1 MNFFAALLVFITLSQ
16 QPGETPEPAEPK
28 PVVKP
33 VTTTSPSP
41 PPKAATTAKVEENQ
55 KSEEKVVTN
64 PKSAKDYMT
73 VKAEIFTHFGSI
85 FNKDSDQER
94 NEFGIRRT
102 VLGFGFKPTEHF
114 GFDMVFDGT
123 GYPGTY
129 IAYVKYAW
137 LTMGNI
143 IPGLPEAKLKAGIKP
158 NFYRSFRDK
167 ITGMRYIY
175 DPIILSYGLAPT
187 GDLGAWVE
195 TPLADK
201 SIDISFGF
209 SNGNGNITGE
219 DFSSDEQK
227 SIDFGAIYH
236 LDTGLKIDISAYFR
250 FGFDKSASDTEKT
263 VKSATG
269 ALAVDV
275 RHKIGDMTI
284 QGGLEG
290 AFRLWS
296 DWTGP
301 GGDGVDYS
309 VIAGSVYGIVSPLK
323 DVKGFL
329 RFDIGAFSAD
339 VSGAETKIDT
349 KHFMFGASY
358 DINKYFTLG
367 VVLHYFNSKETINA
381 KGNFKG
387 SFYYYQP
394 LDVFTDFLAIDG
406 YKTVMAN
413 AWIRF

>member
-1 MNFFAALLVFITLSQ
+1 MNFFAALFVFITLSQ

-33 VTTTSPSP
+33 ATTASPAP
-41 PPKAATTAKVEENQ
+41 PPKTVVPASVSENQ
-55 KSEEKVVTN
+55 KSEGKAVAS

-85 FNKDSDQER
+85 FNKDTDQER

-114 GFDMVFDGT
+114 GFDLVFDGT

-129 IAYVKYAW
+129 TAYVKYAW
-137 LTMGNI
+137 LTMGNF

-175 DPIILSYGLAPT
+175 DPIILAYGLAPT
-187 GDLGAWVE
+187 GDLGAWLE

-201 SIDISFGF
+201 SIEVSFGF

-219 DFSSDEQK
+219 DFNSDEQK
-227 SIDFGAIYH
+227 SVDFGAIYH
-236 LDTGLKIDISAYFR
+236 LDADLKIDLSAYFR
-250 FGFDKSASDTEKT
+250 YGFDKSTNDTEKT
-263 VKSATG
+263 VKSGTG
-269 ALAVDV
+269 AFAVDV
-275 RHKIGDMTI
+275 RHKVGDMTF
-284 QGGLEG
+284 QGGAEI
-290 AFRLWS
+290 AFRFWS

-301 GGDGVDYS
+301 GGVGVDFTAM
-309 VIAGSVYGIVSPLK
+309 AGSIYGIVSPLK

-329 RFDIGAFSAD
+329 RFDISSLSMD
-339 VSGAETKIDT
+339 VSGAETTIDT

-367 VVLHYFNSKETINA
+367 LVLHYFKSEETVDA

-387 SFYYYQP
+387 SFSYYQP
-394 LDVFTDFLAIDG
+394 LDTFYNFLAIDG